1 MRAALLTLSLGI
13 AALAVWLWGFGGA
26 DLVAARAA
34 AGQSEAQRAMA
45 GALRSLRAGE
55 PGALAALCGLAFT
68 YGVFHAAGPGHGK
81 ILIGGYGVARRVAL
95 LKLSALALLSSL
107 AQAAAAV
114 ALVYAGLWLLG
125 WGRVE
130 MTDAAERWFAPAS
143 YAAIGL
149 IGLYLVLRAARRLL
163 RDRPG
168 HQHDHDHG
176 VCASCGHAHGP
187 APDEAARVSSL
198 REAAALIAAVAIRPC
213 TGALFLLI
221 LTWRMDIVTA
231 GILATFAMGLGT
243 AAITIA
249 VAIAA
254 VTFREGALTRLSG
267 GAQTARLLAGIEAL
281 AGGVIAL
288 LALQLLLR
296 AI

>member
-1 MRAALLTLSLGI
+1 M
-13 AALAVWLWGFGGA
+13 
-26 DLVAARAA
+26 
-34 AGQSEAQRAMA
+34 
-45 GALRSLRAGE
+45 
-55 PGALAALCGLAFT
+55 
-68 YGVFHAAGPGHGK
+68 
-81 ILIGGYGVARRVAL
+81 
-95 LKLSALALLSSL
+95 
-107 AQAAAAV
+107 
-114 ALVYAGLWLLG
+114 
-125 WGRVE
+125 
-130 MTDAAERWFAPAS
+130 
-143 YAAIGL
+143 
-149 IGLYLVLRAARRLL
+149 
-163 RDRPG
+163 
-168 HQHDHDHG
+168 
-176 VCASCGHAHGP
+176 
-187 APDEAARVSSL
+187 
-198 REAAALIAAVAIRPC
+198 AIRPC

-267 GAQTARLLAGIEAL
+267 GAQAARLLAGIEAL